1 VIATLSLLQPYGAV
15 RFMLRH
21 ENYGGKCTTLALILR
36 TQHLYLKL
44 GNLYKITR
52 FANNC

>member
-1 VIATLSLLQPYGAV
+1 MIATLSLLQPYGAV

-21 ENYGGKCTTLALILR
+21 ENYGRKCTTLAVILR
-36 TQHLYLKL
+36 NKYLAQKET
-44 GNLYKITR
+44 NIAKITM

>member
-1 VIATLSLLQPYGAV
+1 MIATLSLLQPYGAV

-21 ENYGGKCTTLALILR
+21 ENYGGKCTTLAVNLR
-36 TQHLYLKL
+36 NKYLPQKL
-44 GNLYKITR
+44 QFYSKRSN